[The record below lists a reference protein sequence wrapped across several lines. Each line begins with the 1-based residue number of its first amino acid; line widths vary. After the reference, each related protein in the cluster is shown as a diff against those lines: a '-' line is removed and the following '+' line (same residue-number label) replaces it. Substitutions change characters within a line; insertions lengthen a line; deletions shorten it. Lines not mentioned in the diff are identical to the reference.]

1 MRSAPNAIRQAG
13 ESRLSHEPFCL
24 MFDVEGPAKRL
35 TPVLV
40 KGIVDGVVSGL
51 QSQTDL
57 AGAASAAPRIAE
69 VLGAPAVAVQEA
81 LTDPV
86 ASALGIRESL
96 VRARGA
102 RVQWAPDDDR
112 CVAARLLF
120 KPARYWGIA
129 GTASVVA
136 PRLGRP

>member
-1 MRSAPNAIRQAG
+1 
-13 ESRLSHEPFCL
+13 
-24 MFDVEGPAKRL
+24 
-35 TPVLV
+35 V

-57 AGAASAAPRIAE
+57 TGAASASPRIAE

-81 LTDPV
+81 LTDP
-86 ASALGIRESL
+86 APSALGVRESL
-96 VRARGA
+96 VRAWGA
-102 RVQWAPDDDR
+102 RVQWAPHDDR

-120 KPARYWGIA
+120 KPARDWGIA

-136 PRLGRP
+136 PRAA